1 VWLSFSPEAI
11 AEFVREVMAVPPER
25 R

>member
-1 VWLSFSPEAI
+1 VGLSYSREAI
-11 AEFVREVMAVPPER
+11 AEFVREVMGVPPER